1 MRKNTGF
8 VLLLLCL
15 ILMTVGYAHAATNV
29 VAREGTVFLGEK
41 GLDLSQT
48 AVSTG
53 TEIAWWSGGSPS
65 GMPQERYKVM
75 DSKRFDVSYPVF
87 EGKTGSWYTLEG
99 KNLAFIIEEPFF
111 SIEIQES
118 GWDWEKD
125 WIKRGSLITFS
136 IKSNLIT
143 AIANRPTSNS
153 VPVTIIVTGPDGVE
167 YSKLKPSKDDT
178 YALENILAY
187 YDPFSTGV
195 VWDTGLPDYPDGTY
209 TIRAYTNVNGID
221 EQAPADGMT
230 RTEPQTFILQ
240 DKNPAEKT
248 PKPTKSSDKRKKD
261 AESDSADTTDNIQG
275 EDESGEEKPEN
286 GTSSGSD
293 LTPTPEVTKT
303 PDPTPIPTPE
313 VKATLVA
320 KTTISPPHTL
330 PAWTPRSRDVTS
342 PPTQASPLPLLS
354 ACLAIMGAMAIL
366 ARRQ

>member
-1 MRKNTGF
+1 MRLRLWYFSIVLF
-8 VLLLLCL
+8 V
-15 ILMTVGYAHAATNV
+15 ILAGSTYCQAATNV
-29 VAREGTVFLGEK
+29 IPREGTIFLGEK

-65 GMPQERYKVM
+65 GMPHERYKVM
-75 DSKRFDVSYPVF
+75 DNKRFDVSYQVF

-99 KNLAFIIEEPFF
+99 KNLAFTVEEPSF
-111 SIEIQES
+111 SLEVQES

-153 VPVTIIVTGPDGVE
+153 VPVTIIVTGPDGIE
-167 YSKLKPSKDDT
+167 YTELKPSQDDT

-209 TIRAYTNVNGID
+209 TIRAHTNVNGID

-230 RTEPQTFILQ
+230 RTELQTFILQ
-240 DKNPAEKT
+240 DKNPADTT
-248 PKPTKSSDKRKKD
+248 PEPTNSPDESKKD
-261 AESDSADTTDNIQG
+261 EENDSPVIAGKTGG
-275 EDESGEEKPEN
+275 EDESEEESPGN
-286 GTSSGSD
+286 NVSSTSD
-293 LTPTPEVTKT
+293 LTPTPEVTPT
-303 PDPTPIPTPE
+303 PEPTPIKTPE
-313 VKATLVA
+313 VLATLVA
-320 KTTISPPHTL
+320 KTTIPPPHTL
-330 PAWTPRSRDVTS
+330 PAWTPKSRDVTT

-354 ACLAIMGAMAIL
+354 ICLAIIGAMAIL
-366 ARRQ
+366 VRRQ